1 MEHNLTY
8 LRQQIDEVDSQIFDL
23 FIKRIHLAKEIGLY
37 KKQHNLPIFD
47 TEREKNKR
55 EAISKMVP
63 EEIQPF
69 ALKLLKTLMN
79 AAKLAQ
85 EQNNG

>member
-8 LRQQIDEVDSQIFDL
+8 LRQQIDEIDSQIFDL
-23 FIKRIHLAKEIGLY
+23 FIKRIYLAKEIGLY

-63 EEIQPF
+63 EEIQPS

>member
-8 LRQQIDEVDSQIFDL
+8 LRQQIDEIDSQIFDL
-23 FIKRIHLAKEIGLY
+23 FIKRIYLAKEIGLY

-47 TEREKNKR
+47 LKREKNKQKTV
-55 EAISKMVP
+55 SKMVP
-63 EEIQPF
+63 KEIQPL
-69 ALKLLKTLMN
+69 ALELLETLMN

>member
-8 LRQQIDEVDSQIFDL
+8 LRQQIDEIDSQIFDL
-23 FIKRIHLAKEIGLY
+23 FIKRIYLAKEIGLY

-47 TEREKNKR
+47 LKREKNKQKTV
-55 EAISKMVP
+55 SKMVP
-63 EEIQPF
+63 KEIQPL
-69 ALKLLKTLMN
+69 ALKLLETLMN

-85 EQNNG
+85 EQNNE

>member
-8 LRQQIDEVDSQIFDL
+8 LRQQIDEIDSQIFDL
-23 FIKRIHLAKEIGLY
+23 FIKRIYLAKEIGLY

-47 TEREKNKR
+47 LKREKNKQKTV
-55 EAISKMVP
+55 SKMVP
-63 EEIQPF
+63 KEIQPL
-69 ALKLLKTLMN
+69 ALELLETLMN
-79 AAKLAQ
+79 AARLAQ